1 MSNALRFLID
11 YFFLEQ
17 PSLPL
22 ENSLNFQTKP
32 NATETLQSP
41 RIKQHYIPK
50 KAFDFRNSRVNI
62 HQQHPSLPPVDALKW
77 TPAGWGCHV
86 LRPSRLSCSLTFSLH
101 TSIRFSDCT
110 YWPGSESPQRSQII
124 RQELYMEAK
133 KKKKKY
139 LCSKL
144 VSLTPSIWRWYIR
157 IFVRFW

>member
-1 MSNALRFLID
+1 MTIVLDAKITFNLFSFFADANQGHLWLAFIVSNALRFLID

-17 PSLPL
+17 PGLPL

-32 NATETLQSP
+32 NATETLQSL

-77 TPAGWGCHV
+77 TPAGWCCHV
-86 LRPSRLSCSLTFSLH
+86 LRASRLSCSVTFSLH

-110 YWPGSESPQRSQII
+110 YWPGSESP
-124 RQELYMEAK
+124 
-133 KKKKKY
+133 
-139 LCSKL
+139 
-144 VSLTPSIWRWYIR
+144 
-157 IFVRFW
+157 